1 MSTPQ
6 NKAPQPVASLDR
18 QRRPHSAQRPQIS
31 VRLPA
36 RLCSHLEAG
45 LGEHPEVSSSSR
57 LLQDS
62 CPAATGRLLA
72 FTGGLRLGGSPPHPP
87 ADLCLLVS
95 RGNTDLC
102 RFSWLEAGPLFAQP
116 RGGEAPEGG
125 RQGSF
130 GGHPGVWSDC
140 DWVPPP
146 PGQTP
151 FSRPSCISACFRILA
166 PVLSLTAGLQRG
178 PQAACPLCPQGP
190 TRLAAPPFAA
200 GRPPPQGKAPCAPPP
215 PWLS

>member
-1 MSTPQ
+1 MFSPGGWTGGAPRGLQLQQVAAGFMSCGHMMP
-6 NKAPQPVASLDR
+6 AGLYW
-18 QRRPHSAQRPQIS
+18 RPQTW
-31 VRLPA
+31 
-36 RLCSHLEAG
+36 
-45 LGEHPEVSSSSR
+45 GEPT
-57 LLQDS
+57 
-62 CPAATGRLLA
+62 P
-72 FTGGLRLGGSPPHPP
+72 PP
-87 ADLCLLVS
+87 ADLCHLVS
-95 RGNTDLC
+95 RVNTDLC
-102 RFSWLEAGPLFAQP
+102 RFCWLEAGPLFAQP

-130 GGHPGVWSDC
+130 GGHAGVWSDC

-151 FSRPSCISACFRILA
+151 FSRPGCISACFRILV

-190 TRLAAPPFAA
+190 TRLAAPPFVA